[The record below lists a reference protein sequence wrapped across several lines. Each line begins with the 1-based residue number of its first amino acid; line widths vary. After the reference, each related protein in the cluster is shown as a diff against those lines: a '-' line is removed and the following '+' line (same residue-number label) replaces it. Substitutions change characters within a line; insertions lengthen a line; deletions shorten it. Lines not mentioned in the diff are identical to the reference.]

1 MSLPTAI
8 VTVLTLT
15 TPDVCTTARETAE
28 AIALARDARVPL
40 VRVLDAVEYDAFW
53 SGMAAIIYEY
63 PNVPPLVVGV
73 SAERACR
80 EEMQ

>member
-8 VTVLTLT
+8 VAVLSLT

-28 AIALARDARVPL
+28 AIAQARDARVPL
-40 VRVLDAVEYDAFW
+40 VRILEAVEFSSFW
-53 SGMAAIIYEY
+53 IGMAAIIYEY
-63 PNVPPLVVGV
+63 PDVPPVAVGV

-80 EEMQ
+80 EEME